1 MDASTQAF
9 TTAFACLTSECDPL
23 SLAEADRRISLNEIQ
38 PMKSELQLTTEGK
51 QASMMEGTREIMAEF
66 MNNDGLSESSSAE
79 GSTTVRGSL

>member
-1 MDASTQAF
+1 M
-9 TTAFACLTSECDPL
+9 
-23 SLAEADRRISLNEIQ
+23 AEADRRISLNEIQ